1 MAQDESAAEIG
12 MVSSTPDLL
21 RRAAEELG
29 RLHRQVPPGR
39 WAARGLLAS
48 RPEIVAEDAEGN
60 TEHVAEARQRSVG
73 WIVALGPASALPLI
87 RWLSETADALEQPG
101 LATPIATDA
110 ATAFAAGLL
119 GRVGAR
125 P

>member
-1 MAQDESAAEIG
+1 MAQDEPAGTG

-21 RRAAEELG
+21 RRAAEELR

-39 WAARGLLAS
+39 WTARGLLAS
-48 RPEIVAEDAEGN
+48 RPEIVAEDSEGH

-73 WIVALGPASALPLI
+73 WIVALGPAAAVPLI
-87 RWLSETADALEQPG
+87 SWLSETADALEQPG
-101 LATPIATDA
+101 LATPIATEA
-110 ATAFAAGLL
+110 ATAFASGLL
-119 GRVGAR
+119 GRGGAR